1 MPVSDQQLFALA
13 DFSLQDMNA
22 QPMLTGLLVNA
33 TLEAHVRVLAG
44 AMKVI
49 CETSQYDKLADAFE
63 KLEISPDSSELAY
76 LPENLIS
83 VSEEDVARKIL
94 KLIDSL
100 DELVL
105 GLFQLDSE
113 CIGGTGLLIVSVKG
127 SVQWRSSL

>member
-49 CETSQYDKLADAFE
+49 CETSL
-63 KLEISPDSSELAY
+63 
-76 LPENLIS
+76 
-83 VSEEDVARKIL
+83 VAKFLRVAQKPGRKRGN
-94 KLIDSL
+94 
-100 DELVL
+100 VL
-105 GLFQLDSE
+105 
-113 CIGGTGLLIVSVKG
+113 
-127 SVQWRSSL
+127 